1 MLNIITMNRNRGR
14 FLSWFLYIIGT
25 ALGFVINYTL
35 IESLTFDINLLLLLS
50 FISIFIVHESVHFI
64 TYRFIG
70 GVNTIDLKFTKN
82 RRFDIPYTKTVVP
95 VNRNRL
101 IIVLISPSIV
111 TSLLMLSMNI
121 ITANVAY
128 SFLFGISF
136 AMSGADLDVAF
147 QLSKGQLKL
156 WRSLDTNF
164 GFISESN

>member
-1 MLNIITMNRNRGR
+1 MNRNRGR

-50 FISIFIVHESVHFI
+50 FISIFVVHEAIHFL

-70 GVNTIDLKFTKN
+70 GINAINLKFTKD

-101 IIVLISPSIV
+101 ILILISPCIV
-111 TSLLMLSMNI
+111 TSLLILSMNI

-128 SFLFGISF
+128 SFLFGISL
-136 AMSGADLDVAF
+136 AMSGADLDMAL
-147 QLSKGQLKL
+147 QLSKNPHKL
-156 WRSLDTNF
+156 WTSNETNF
-164 GFISESN
+164 GFISDSNYY